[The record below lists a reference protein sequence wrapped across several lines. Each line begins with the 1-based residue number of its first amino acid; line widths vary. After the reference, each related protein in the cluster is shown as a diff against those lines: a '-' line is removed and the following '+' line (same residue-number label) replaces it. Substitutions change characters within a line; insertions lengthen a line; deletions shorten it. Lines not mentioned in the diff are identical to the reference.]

1 MANVVLVHGLWV
13 DGSNWALVARELI
26 DRGLSVTVV
35 QLPLSSL
42 ADDTAV
48 VRRALA
54 QQNGPTVLV
63 GHSYGGAVI
72 SAASH
77 GAAQVEALV
86 YVAAVAIGP
95 GETPNEVLQHYT
107 LSEGLQATVTDANGY
122 TIMDPQRFPDLF
134 AGDIPRRQAEVL
146 AVSQGPAAS
155 ACLTQSVAEV
165 GWRERP
171 SWYVLCAHDRTVTPE
186 AQQAIADRLGA
197 KISISQASHAVTL
210 SRPGDVVAAI
220 EDAFASTHE

>member
-26 DRGLSVTVV
+26 DRGHSVAVV

-42 ADDTAV
+42 TDDIAV
-48 VRRALA
+48 VQRALA
-54 QQNGPTVLV
+54 QLNGPTVLV

-77 GAAQVEALV
+77 GAEQVEALV
-86 YVAAVAIGP
+86 YVAAIAIGP
-95 GETPNEVLQHYT
+95 GESPNDVLQHYT
-107 LSEGLQATVTDANGY
+107 PSEGLQATVVDANGY
-122 TIMDPQRFPDLF
+122 TTMDPQRFPDLF

-146 AVSQGPAAS
+146 AVSQGPAAVE
-155 ACLTQSVAEV
+155 CLTQSVEEV
-165 GWRERP
+165 GWRDRP

-186 AQQAIADRLGA
+186 AQQAVADRIGA
-197 KISISQASHAVTL
+197 KIRTSQASHAVAL
-210 SRPGDVVAAI
+210 SRPGDVVETI
-220 EDAFASTHE
+220 EDALASTHE

>member
-13 DGSNWALVARELI
+13 DGSNWALVARELM
-26 DRGLSVTVV
+26 DRDHSVTVV

-48 VRRALA
+48 VQRALA
-54 QQNGPTVLV
+54 QQNGPIVLV

-77 GAAQVEALV
+77 GTEQVVALV

-95 GETPNEVLQHYT
+95 GETPNEVLQHYAP
-107 LSEGLQATVTDANGY
+107 SEGLRATVTDGDGY
-122 TIMDPQRFPDLF
+122 ITLDPERFPELF
-134 AGDIPRRQAEVL
+134 AGDVPRRQAEVL

-155 ACLTQSVAEV
+155 ACLSRSVEEV

-171 SWYVLCAHDRTVTPE
+171 SWYVVCAQDRIVTPE
-186 AQQAIADRLGA
+186 AQQGIADRIGA
-197 KISISQASHAVTL
+197 KVLTSEASHAVAL
-210 SRPGDVVAAI
+210 SRPGDVVKAI
-220 EDAFASTHE
+220 EGALTSAHG